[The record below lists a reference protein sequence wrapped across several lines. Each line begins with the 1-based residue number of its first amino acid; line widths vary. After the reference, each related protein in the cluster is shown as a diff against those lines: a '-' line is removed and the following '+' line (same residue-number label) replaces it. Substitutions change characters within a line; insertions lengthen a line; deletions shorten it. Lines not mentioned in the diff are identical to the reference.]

1 MLWGFAA
8 YIMWGFFPAF
18 FPLLEPAAPVEIL
31 AHRFIWTLVFVLLL
45 LLALRRI
52 KLLREIT
59 PRGGIRAPVAWLRIS
74 VNGGLYIYA
83 VTSGPAA
90 AVALGDSFTP
100 LASSL

>member
-52 KLLREIT
+52 TMKSSIAFAPFFYLGLLIT
-59 PRGGIRAPVAWLRIS
+59 VF
-74 VNGGLYIYA
+74 
-83 VTSGPAA
+83 
-90 AVALGDSFTP
+90 LGSF
-100 LASSL
+100 